1 MLRALLR
8 KDARLLR
15 VYLRISI
22 ATTLLLYPM
31 SFALVCWFTG
41 YYLDEAR
48 QTLAART
55 LVTLS
60 GASNS
65 GLVLTYLFAAILA
78 GSTFAL
84 ERSDRSSEFLA
95 CLPPTRWQ
103 NLTSKITVILT
114 AIGSMIFLHNFA
126 SWIANQLVPYARSLA
141 PALEGSLTTNFVM
154 SSGIVCVT
162 GIALA
167 GSSLM
172 KSNGGPSMLG
182 LFSPLLSLAI
192 VSVLGSLLE
201 IPSEGNAFA
210 MRYALTCLALG
221 CASFLCGCF
230 WYLNRSEP

>member
-1 MLRALLR
+1 MFRALLR

-22 ATTLLLYPM
+22 ATTLLLYPAG
-31 SFALVCWFTG
+31 FGIVCWFTG

-48 QTLAART
+48 QTLAARS
-55 LVTLS
+55 LVTLA
-60 GASNS
+60 GASNT
-65 GLVLTYLFAAILA
+65 GLILTYLFAAIIA

-103 NLTSKITVILT
+103 NLWSKIVILFA
-114 AIGSMIFLHNFA
+114 AIGGMILLHNLA
-126 SWIANQLVPYARSLA
+126 AWCGWQLLPYARSIEFQFSFIANL
-141 PALEGSLTTNFVM
+141 SIT
-154 SSGIVCVT
+154 SGILC
-162 GIALA
+162 IAGFSFA

-172 KSNGGPSMLG
+172 KSNGGPALLG

-192 VSVLGSLLE
+192 VSSLGRLLD

-210 MRYALTCLALG
+210 MRYAMTCLALG
-221 CASFLCGCF
+221 CTTFLCGCF